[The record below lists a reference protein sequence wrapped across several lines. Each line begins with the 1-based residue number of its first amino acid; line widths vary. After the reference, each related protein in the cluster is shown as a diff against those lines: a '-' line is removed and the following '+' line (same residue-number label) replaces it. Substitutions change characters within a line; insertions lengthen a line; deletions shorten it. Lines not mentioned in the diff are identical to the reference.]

1 MIYNNQS
8 LNNTKTNN
16 KSQQHQQTHI
26 THNDGS
32 LKNTENNNIKR
43 IYDHNNQSLNIN
55 NAPRPSNHSKNY
67 NKSMNKLSPTTTN
80 HSKLYQ
86 QYQKFTPNL
95 HQQQQ

>member
-16 KSQQHQQTHI
+16 KSQQHQQTYI
-26 THNDGS
+26 THNNGS
-32 LKNTENNNIKR
+32 LKNTENNIKR
-43 IYDHNNQSLNIN
+43 IYDHNNQSLNNN

-67 NKSMNKLSPTTTN
+67 NKNMNKFSPTTT
-80 HSKLYQ
+80 KLHQ
-86 QYQKFTPNL
+86 QYPKFTPNL